1 MDDFDPNDEPE
12 AGNGDG
18 AHHGH
23 DRVKS
28 QGATHPDETP
38 GGKLIAVTGSGLS
51 GPFIRRP
58 VMTVLLTL
66 AVIVA
71 GVATYNKLAVN
82 DLPAVDYPIIQVS
95 CSYPGANP
103 EAMANNIATPLEKQ
117 FLQIPGLDLI
127 TSSST
132 QSNTSLTLQFNLS
145 KSITDAATDVQAAI
159 QRATGKLPL
168 DLPSPP
174 TFTKTN
180 PNDQA
185 VYLLGLLSDTLTDGD
200 LYKYA
205 STAVAQRIS
214 ILPGVSQVSIYGV
227 QGAIRIKADPAALA
241 TRGLTMDDLAN
252 AIQAGTVY
260 SGAGQFDGVHRTFVL
275 QPNGQIDTAEGYRN
289 LIVAKN
295 REGSP
300 VYLRDVAD
308 VRQSVQDERTSRT
321 FWARG
326 FTPPGSV
333 TVLAVS
339 RQAGANAVAVAD
351 SVKALIPELRS
362 SLPGSIT
369 LVPVFD
375 RSQTIVNSV
384 HDVQVT
390 LMIAFILVVLVIY
403 VFLGRATDTLIPAVA
418 LPMSLFITVTAMYLF
433 DFSINNLTL
442 MALTLAIG
450 FLVDDAIVFL
460 ENVVRRSE
468 HGESIVRAAYNSAG
482 EISFTILSMTL
493 SLAAVFI
500 PLVFLPG
507 LLGRIFREFSVTI
520 IVAILAS
527 GLVSLTLTP
536 LMCARMLREHEPG
549 HKRSRME
556 RWTGDFI
563 KGVIARYG
571 RALDWFLDRAYLAVP
586 ILLACVIGLWFFS
599 THLPFTLLPRG
610 DSGFARGV
618 FIAQE
623 GSSPAQMRAYQQQ
636 VNEKLRADPSVDK
649 FFTNAGTASRTSSS
663 QGIVFAIFKPREER
677 APIDQCITQ
686 MQKYLN
692 TIPGITSVITPQ
704 PVLQINVGAT
714 NQTQGQYAYTIS
726 GIVPEDVYGA
736 SNDLMTKLQT
746 FKGFASVR
754 SDFYNNTPNLTVDI
768 DRERAALYGV
778 STAAV
783 QSLLRNAYSQNY
795 VYLIKEPD
803 DQYQVIL
810 EVKDNERALPSDLD
824 NLYVRSS
831 ASGTV
836 FSSGSGGGVATTSG
850 LGGGLVPLRA
860 VTSVKEILGPQA
872 VNHFNQFTSVTI
884 SFNLLPDVAIGDA
897 TKFIENSFAQVHQK
911 YPGIQSTFQGE
922 ALVFRQLFQAL
933 PLLLLGAIFVM
944 YVILGILY
952 ESYVHP
958 VTVLFP
964 AIVPAVVGGL
974 FTLWLF
980 GSTLSLYSVIGLF
993 LLLGIVK
1000 KNGIMVVDFA
1010 LQRIDEGWD
1019 LRSAIHEASIERF
1032 RPIMMT
1038 TLAALM
1044 GAVPLALGFGQDA
1057 ASRRPLGLVIV
1068 GGLIFSQ
1075 MVTLFVTPVIY
1086 LWLEWFQEN
1095 VLDRVPFLRSGH
1107 THHDGPGQ
1115 SRPKA
1120 AGASERV
1127 AGASSGSLGPRRMV
1141 SSAAATHP
1149 PASLS
1154 RRGTNAER

>member
-1 MDDFDPNDEPE
+1 MDDFDQGSESGD
-12 AGNGDG
+12 GNGDG
-18 AHHGH
+18 SSRSGH

-28 QGATHPDETP
+28 QAAAPAHETP
-38 GGKLIAVTGSGLS
+38 GGKLIQVTGSGLS

-71 GVATYNKLAVN
+71 GLSTYNKLAVN

-95 CSYPGANP
+95 CAYPGANP
-103 EAMANNIATPLEKQ
+103 DAMANNIATPLEKQ
-117 FLQIPGLDLI
+117 FLQIPGLELI
-127 TSSST
+127 TSQST
-132 QSNTSLTLQFNLS
+132 QSNTSLTLQFDLS

-185 VYLLGLLSDTLTDGD
+185 VYLLGLMSDTMTDGD

-214 ILPGVSQVSIYGV
+214 ILPGVSQVNIYGV
-227 QGAIRIKADPAALA
+227 QGAIRIKADPAALVA
-241 TRGLTMDDLAN
+241 RGLTMDDVAN

-260 SGAGQFDGVHRTFVL
+260 SGAGQFDGAHRTFVL

-295 REGSP
+295 SDGSP
-300 VYLRDVAD
+300 VYLRDIAE
-308 VRQSVQDERTSRT
+308 VRQSVQDERTSRS
-321 FWARG
+321 FWVRG
-326 FTPPGSV
+326 FRPPGSV
-333 TVLAVS
+333 AVLAVS

-351 SVKALIPELRS
+351 SVKALMPALRS

-369 LVPVFD
+369 MVPVFD

-390 LMIAFILVVLVIY
+390 LIIAFILVVLVIY

-418 LPMSLFITVTAMYLF
+418 LPMSLFITVAAMYVLN
-433 DFSINNLTL
+433 FSINNLTL

-468 HGESIVRAAYNSAG
+468 HGEPIVRAAYNSAG

-536 LMCARMLREHEPG
+536 LMCARMLREHQPG

-563 KGVIARYG
+563 KGVIASYG
-571 RALDWFLDRAYLAVP
+571 RALDWFLDRAYLAAP
-586 ILLACVIGLWFFS
+586 ILLACIIGLWFFS

-623 GSSPAQMRAYQQQ
+623 GSSPDQMRAYQQQ
-636 VNEKLRADPSVDK
+636 VNEKLKADPTVAQ
-649 FFTNAGTASRTSSS
+649 FFTNVGTGSRTSSS
-663 QGIVFAIFKPREER
+663 QGIVFTIFKPTGER
-677 APIDQCITQ
+677 PPIDECVLK

-692 TIPGITSVITPQ
+692 TIPGITTVISPQ

-726 GIVPEDVYGA
+726 GIVPQDVYAA
-736 SNDLMTKLQT
+736 SDELMAKLQT

-754 SDFYNNTPNLTVDI
+754 SDFYNNTPNLNVEI

-778 STAAV
+778 STAAI

-795 VYLIKEPD
+795 VYLMKEPD

-810 EVKDNERALPSDLD
+810 EVKDNERAQPSDLD

-836 FSSGSGGGVATTSG
+836 FSSNAPGGGVATTSG
-850 LGGGLVPLRA
+850 LGGGLVPVRA
-860 VTSVKEILGPQA
+860 VTSVKEVLGPQA
-872 VNHFNQFTSVTI
+872 VNHFDQFTSVTI
-884 SFNLLPDVAIGDA
+884 NFNLLPDVAIGDA
-897 TKFIENSFAQVHQK
+897 TKFIEESFAQVHEK

-933 PLLLLGAIFVM
+933 PLLLIGAIFVM

-958 VTVLFP
+958 ITVLFP

-1019 LRSAIHEASIERF
+1019 LRAAIHEASIERF

-1107 THHDGPGQ
+1107 THHEGHGPPGPQ
-1115 SRPKA
+1115 PPSKQLSAP
-1120 AGASERV
+1120 AGAR
-1127 AGASSGSLGPRRMV
+1127 
-1141 SSAAATHP
+1141 
-1149 PASLS
+1149 
-1154 RRGTNAER
+1154 

>member
-1 MDDFDPNDEPE
+1 MEGSDQHDGESDGEHPADAGQDRSRGRGIRSTSASTAAKE
-12 AGNGDG
+12 AKLVQ
-18 AHHGH
+18 
-23 DRVKS
+23 VK
-28 QGATHPDETP
+28 GT
-38 GGKLIAVTGSGLS
+38 GLS

-66 AVIVA
+66 SVIVA
-71 GVATYNKLAVN
+71 GIVTYNKLAVN
-82 DLPAVDYPIIQVS
+82 DLPAVDYPIIQVT
-95 CSYPGANP
+95 CAYPGADP
-103 EAMANNIATPLEKQ
+103 VTMANNIATPLEKQ
-117 FLQIPGLDLI
+117 FLQIPGLDII
-127 TSSST
+127 TSQST
-132 QSNTSLTLQFNLS
+132 QGNTSLTLQFVLS

-159 QRATGKLPL
+159 QRATGKLPI

-205 STAVAQRIS
+205 STVVAQRMA
-214 ILPGVSQVSIYGV
+214 ILPGVSQVNIYGV
-227 QGAIRIKADPAALA
+227 QGAIRIKADPAAIA
-241 TRGLTMDDLAN
+241 SRGLTMDDVAN
-252 AIQAGTVY
+252 AIKAGTVY
-260 SGAGQFDGVHRTFVL
+260 SGAGQFDGPHRTFVL
-275 QPNGQIDTAEGYRN
+275 QPNGQIDQAEDYRN
-289 LIVAKN
+289 LIVARNKD
-295 REGSP
+295 RSP
-300 VYLRDVAD
+300 VYLRDIAEVK
-308 VRQSVQDERTSRT
+308 QGVQDERTSRF
-321 FWARG
+321 FWVRG
-326 FTPPGSV
+326 LNPPGSIV
-333 TVLAVS
+333 VLAVS
-339 RQAGANAVAVAD
+339 RQAGANAVEVAN
-351 SVKALIPELRS
+351 SVKALFPELRA

-369 LVPVFD
+369 FTPVFD

-384 HDVQVT
+384 HDVRAT
-390 LMIAFILVVLVIY
+390 LLIAFVLVVMVIY

-418 LPMSLFITVTAMYLF
+418 LPLSLLLTFAVMSMLG
-433 DFSINNLTL
+433 FSINNLTL

-460 ENVVRRSE
+460 ENVIRRAE
-468 HGESIVRAAYNSAG
+468 HGESILKAAYNTAG

-507 LLGRIFREFSVTI
+507 LLGRIFQEFSITI

-527 GLVSLTLTP
+527 GIVSLTLTP
-536 LMCARMLREHEPG
+536 LMCARILGERKAG
-549 HKRSRME
+549 HKRTRME
-556 RWTGDFI
+556 KWTGDFI
-563 KGVIARYG
+563 QRVIGAYS
-571 RALDWFLDRAYLAVP
+571 RALDRFLDRAWLTIP
-586 ILLACVIGLWFFS
+586 ILLACFLGLWFFF
-599 THLPFTLLPRG
+599 THLPFTLLPPG

-623 GSSPAQMRAYQQQ
+623 GSSPDQMRAFQKQ
-636 VNEKLRADPSVDK
+636 VNQKVEAETSVDK
-649 FFTNAGTASRTSSS
+649 FFTIAGSGSRSSSS
-663 QGIVFAIFKPREER
+663 QGIVFCIFKPRAQR
-677 APIDQCITQ
+677 DPIEQCLLRL
-686 MQKYLN
+686 QKSIN
-692 TIPGITSVITPQ
+692 TIPGLNAIITPS

-726 GIVPEDVYGA
+726 GIVPQDVYGA
-736 SNDLMTKLQT
+736 ANQMMTNLRG

-754 SDFYNNTPNLTVDI
+754 SDYYNNTPNLTINI
-768 DRERAALYGV
+768 DRERAAMYGV
-778 STAAV
+778 STSAI

-810 EVKDNERALPSDLD
+810 EVKDNERAQPRDLD
-824 NLYVRSS
+824 NLYVRSN
-831 ASGTV
+831 
-836 FSSGSGGGVATTSG
+836 SGSTISQGGAPGNSITTTTGSSSD
-850 LGGGLVPLRA
+850 LVPLRA
-860 VTSVKEILGPQA
+860 VTSTGQVVGPQA

-884 SFNLLPDVAIGDA
+884 NFNLLPDVAIGDA
-897 TKFIENSFAQVHQK
+897 TKFIEDSFAQVRQQ
-911 YPGIQSTFQGE
+911 YPSIQATFQGE

-933 PLLLLGAIFVM
+933 PLLLIAAIFVM

-958 VTVLFP
+958 ITVLFP

-974 FTLWLF
+974 FTLWIF

-1019 LRSAIHEASIERF
+1019 LRSAIHEASVERF

-1057 ASRRPLGLVIV
+1057 SSRRPLGLVIV

-1086 LWLEWFQEN
+1086 LWLEWFQEH
-1095 VLDRVPFLRSGH
+1095 VLDRVPFLRSAH
-1107 THHDGPGQ
+1107 THHEGEPGPGKEGEFE
-1115 SRPKA
+1115 PIP
-1120 AGASERV
+1120 AGAR
-1127 AGASSGSLGPRRMV
+1127 
-1141 SSAAATHP
+1141 
-1149 PASLS
+1149 
-1154 RRGTNAER
+1154 